1 MILALAA
8 HNFKITNLINKLVE
22 SKINVAH
29 SINKFKHP
37 F

>member
-8 HNFKITNLINKLVE
+8 HNFKITKLINKLVE
-22 SKINVAH
+22 INVVH
-29 SINKFKHP
+29 TINKFKHT